1 MVSPKHPDGYRLGIV
16 NPLTLVGAEIIT
28 ILRERSFP
36 FARVV
41 LLDST
46 GQSTGALTDVGDD
59 PAIVIAVSDDELEDC
74 DLVFFCG
81 PSAINREWI
90 DRNRD
95 DHFVAIDL
103 SQPTS
108 SDEGKLVVAGIN
120 LESVEPGDDLL
131 VSPHPI
137 ALPLALILH
146 QLNQLVAVD
155 LCTATVVQPASE
167 LEQAG
172 MEELAKQTLGI
183 LNITKVPTEIFG
195 RQLAFNL
202 YPAPE
207 HHEELILSQVRA
219 LTAPGTALAL
229 MVTQGTIFHG
239 HTFSLFVRT
248 REAVTREQ
256 IAGTLRANAAIA
268 LPEGDQTFA
277 TIDSAG
283 RDEVLVAEIRP
294 DSRIRD
300 GFWLWAACDNVRRG
314 TALNAVLLAEK
325 ALFAAGPTN

>member
-59 PAIVIAVSDDELEDC
+59 PAVVIAVSDDELEDC

-95 DHFVAIDL
+95 DRFIAIDL
-103 SQPTS
+103 SQPPS
-108 SDEGKLVVAGIN
+108 SDEGQLAVAGID
-120 LESVEPGDDLL
+120 LESVEEGDDLL

-146 QLNQLVAVD
+146 QLNQLVD
-155 LCTATVVQPASE
+155 IELCTATVVQPASE

-183 LNITKVPTEIFG
+183 LNIAKVPTEIFG

-207 HHEELILSQVRA
+207 HHEELILAQVRT
-219 LTAPGTALAL
+219 LTTPRTELAL

-239 HTFSLFVRT
+239 HTFSLFLKT
-248 REAVTREQ
+248 KDEVTGED
-256 IAGTLRANAAIA
+256 IARTLRANPAIA
-268 LPEGDQTFA
+268 LPEGEQTFA
-277 TIDSAG
+277 TIDAAG

-294 DSRIRD
+294 DVGIRR

-314 TALNAVLLAEK
+314 TALNAVLIAEK
-325 ALFAAGPTN
+325 ALLGTGLTN